1 MKVSGYMIREALK
14 GHDLKRTLAATQFES
29 TLYAFEGEK
38 KAAPMDVYTAFSVAE
53 RAIAKLQ
60 YAQTMVNVKVQVDVL
75 GERMSLCEAI
85 KRVGGAS
92 RAEKMWRKAAGEKD
106 KKPRFYGDDT
116 DATVRKANETR
127 ATATVSAESAVAQ
140 AQLVAKYTSALRVAI
155 AGANAQEVEIEG
167 LDPALFE

>member
-1 MKVSGYMIREALK
+1 MIREALK
-14 GHDLKRTLAATQFES
+14 GHDLKRTLAAAQFES
-29 TLYAFEGEK
+29 TLYAFDGEK

-60 YAQTMVNVKVQVDVL
+60 YAQTMVNVKVMVDVL
-75 GERMSLCEAI
+75 GERLSLCEAI

-106 KKPRFYGDDT
+106 KKQRYSYGESDD
-116 DATVRKANETR
+116 AGTVRKAGETR
-127 ATATVSAESAVAQ
+127 AIATIAPESAVAQ

-167 LDPALFE
+167 LDPALFA